1 MITLDKIK
9 IISTL
14 DKIEIIDN
22 SCFQTIIKNDI
33 VVEQKYTA
41 ISPFLLYIELDYL
54 ENELV
59 IEFTGKILL
68 DRYNELINKDN
79 FRQCLENI
87 NQLGF
92 CRLDIDA
99 IQSED
104 EVVKIDVSKDFDY
117 PDFDVLIQTL
127 RGNICNYN
135 KYVVRK
141 LSNGNFIV
149 EKNVQT
155 KTKKKRLTLYNKG
168 KEIHKSENKAFLS
181 AVTNSDRLLIYFAGK
196 VRAELNLNSKE
207 QIRSSLKISDTKIIN
222 ILNSQASPIWDFMN
236 EIISDDKIDEII
248 NSKSEYLT
256 GLVLKDNNF
265 DLVKVEA
272 KMRTFC
278 ALGTHISQVMKP
290 YRVMLAKIT
299 STRVSNLKGT
309 LKRILC

>member
-22 SCFQTIIKNDI
+22 TCFQTIIKNDI

-41 ISPFLLYIELDYL
+41 ISPFLIYIELDYL
-54 ENELV
+54 GNELV

-79 FRQCLENI
+79 FKQCLENI

-92 CRLDIDA
+92 CKLDIDA
-99 IQSED
+99 IYAED
-104 EVVKIDVSKDFDY
+104 EAVKIDVSKDFDY
-117 PDFDVLIQTL
+117 PDFNALIQSM
-127 RGNICNYN
+127 RGGIRNYN
-135 KYVVRK
+135 KYIARK
-141 LSNGNFIV
+141 LTNGNFIV

-155 KTKKKRLTLYNKG
+155 KTKKKRLTLYDKG
-168 KEIHKSENKAFLS
+168 KETRKSENKAFLS
-181 AVTNSDRLLIYFAGK
+181 AVTNSDQLLNYFEGK

-207 QIRSSLKISDTKIIN
+207 QIRSCLKISDTKIVS
-222 ILNSQASPIWDFMN
+222 ILNSQATPIWDFID
-236 EIISDDKIDEII
+236 EIISEDEIDEKI

-256 GLVLKDNNF
+256 RLVLEDNDF
-265 DLVKVEA
+265 DLAKVEA

-278 ALGTHISQVMKP
+278 AQGTHISQVMKP
-290 YRVMLAKIT
+290 YRAMLAKIQK
-299 STRVSNLKGT
+299 RNKPNLKNE
-309 LKRILC
+309 LRKILC